1 MWITK
6 KSSAEP
12 ERSAEDFLT
21 ILFHTFDHLQ
31 TCKLFALFFFQSIG
45 DISGES
51 FVSGDGDVF
60 QRIGTLLGFFDV
72 GGKTDGG
79 VFDHGELDG
88 QLLYTLE
95 GCLGLVQGQLGAVV
109 GVGRRVACFLSYST
123 RGISVPMT
131 LLVLIRMES
140 STGTV

>member
-1 MWITK
+1 MDNQKILRRTGK
-6 KSSAEP
+6 ICGG
-12 ERSAEDFLT
+12 FLT
-21 ILFHTFDHLQ
+21 VLFHTFDHLQ
-31 TCKLFALFFFQSIG
+31 TCKLFTLFFFQSIG

-109 GVGRRVACFLSYST
+109 GIGRRVACFLSYST

>member
-1 MWITK
+1 M
-6 KSSAEP
+6 
-12 ERSAEDFLT
+12 
-21 ILFHTFDHLQ
+21 FHTLDHLQ
-31 TCKLFALFFFQSIG
+31 TCKLFALFFLQSIS
-45 DISGES
+45 DISGEG
-51 FVSGDGDVF
+51 FISGDGDVF
-60 QRIGTLLGFFDV
+60 QRIGTLLGFLDV
-72 GGKTDGG
+72 GSKTDGG

-109 GVGRRVACFLSYST
+109 GVGRRVACFFVIFHK
-123 RGISVPMT
+123 RISVPIT